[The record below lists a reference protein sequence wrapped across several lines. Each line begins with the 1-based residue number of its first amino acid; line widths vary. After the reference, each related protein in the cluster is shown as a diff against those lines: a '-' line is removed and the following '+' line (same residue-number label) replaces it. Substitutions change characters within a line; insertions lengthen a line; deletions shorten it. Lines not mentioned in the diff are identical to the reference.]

1 MDRNLHVLAN
11 SPKVSLPSG
20 VNLHTDSS
28 EWLQCPPMTPL
39 AQYAIKVGLSA
50 VLIVAIAEIAKRSTG
65 FAALV
70 ASLPLTSLLA
80 FVWLHL
86 DGTAATE
93 IGTLSRQIF
102 WLVLPSLI
110 LFLLLPVLLERGFAF
125 WPSLG
130 MSMLATIGGY
140 FLMLFVLKKFGMLMS

>member
-1 MDRNLHVLAN
+1 MN
-11 SPKVSLPSG
+11 PI
-20 VNLHTDSS
+20 
-28 EWLQCPPMTPL
+28 

-50 VLIVAIAEIAKRSTG
+50 ILIVAIAEIAKRSTG

-130 MSMLATIGGY
+130 LSMLATVGGY
-140 FLMLFVLKKFGMLMS
+140 FLMLWALKKFGVVLS